1 MKEVVLLTGAL
12 GNVGRTIL
20 SHLHD
25 QYTWRLLDNQSP
37 DSDFPY
43 DVIVADIL
51 NTTAVNEAVEG
62 ASAIIHLAGDPQ
74 TSASWKSVLRN
85 NIEGTQILLEA
96 AVNSGVEKFI
106 FASSNHAVGHYES
119 DPNSDPSNPTSPFP
133 LDGTELPRPGNLYG
147 ASKAFGEIMGR
158 YYHDEYGISVL
169 CVRIGNLN
177 GDAPPVDYARG
188 QSMWLSNRDCG
199 HLFDRCLQAHYG
211 YEIVYGVSDNDSSY
225 YSLDRTRDLLGYS
238 PQDNSAEHIS

>member
-1 MKEVVLLTGAL
+1 MNEVVLLTGAL
-12 GNVGRTIL
+12 GTVGRTIL
-20 SHLHD
+20 SHLSD
-25 QYTWRLLDNQSP
+25 SYTWRLLDNQPP

-43 DVIVADIL
+43 DVITADIL
-51 NTTAVNEAVEG
+51 DTSAVTEAVEG
-62 ASAIIHLAGDPQ
+62 VNAIIHLAGDPQ

-106 FASSNHAVGHYES
+106 FASSNHAVGHYETNDKSTLS
-119 DPNSDPSNPTSPFP
+119 DPNSPFP
-133 LDGTELPRPGNLYG
+133 LDGTESPRPGNLYG
-147 ASKAFGEIMGR
+147 ASKAIGEILGR

-188 QSMWLSNRDCG
+188 QSMWLSNQDCG
-199 HLFDRCLQAHYG
+199 HLFDRCLQASYG
-211 YEIVYGVSDNDSSY
+211 YEIIYGVSDNDSSY
-225 YSLDRTRDLLGYS
+225 YSLDKARTILGYA
-238 PQDNSAEHIS
+238 PRDNSAEHIS

>member
-1 MKEVVLLTGAL
+1 MKSILITGGTGLIGKKLINELKKKQYNIYVLTRRGSYVDDNVNYLEWKPDESKLDITGISNL
-12 GNVGRTIL
+12 F
-20 SHLHD
+20 S
-25 QYTWRLLDNQSP
+25 
-37 DSDFPY
+37 
-43 DVIVADIL
+43 
-51 NTTAVNEAVEG
+51 
-62 ASAIIHLAGDPQ
+62 IIHLAGDPQ

-147 ASKAFGEIMGR
+147 ASKAIGEILGR
-158 YYHDEYGISVL
+158 YYHDEHGISVL

-199 HLFDRCLQAHYG
+199 HLFDRCLQADYG
-211 YEIVYGVSDNDSSY
+211 YEIVYGVSDNDGSY
-225 YSLDRTRDLLGYS
+225 YSLDRTRDLLDYS